1 MSRLAKLQKASLVA
15 ALVVSYPLG
24 ALAAE
29 SLDELRARGRAATEP
44 DQAIAVAKD
53 LRRAGLVG
61 DALTTLQRAF
71 AKARGDMPVAS
82 LRIEL
87 ARTYLDKREPKK
99 AVRECAQI
107 HKLSPFLEHLCNAEA
122 QLYTRRGS
130 VALPE
135 AEEALALQP
144 DSYEAVVAKG
154 RAQSQLGKPG
164 DADAS
169 FRKAMTMAP
178 SRPEARRYLAELL
191 LASNETA
198 AAIATLREAKNVAPD
213 DPETLVLLGE
223 TLPENAEARDVLGR
237 AITIRPSFAR
247 AKARLG
253 RVLTVL
259 GDYERAQKAL
269 SEAVAA
275 EPRQADWHAMLG
287 EAYVANKKP
296 DQALKSAQTT
306 LGIVGNHGPAKL
318 VEARALAQK
327 GEIDLAIT
335 AFEAAY
341 GFLRQDPRA
350 LVAAARACVDGGRL
364 TTAKAFA
371 DRATEDF
378 PKVAESWEVLGDVS
392 VAAKDKAGAK
402 KAYDRALQTEGA
414 AKDRIRGKLAALK

>member
-1 MSRLAKLQKASLVA
+1 MSRLAKLQKASFTT
-15 ALVVSYPLG
+15 ALVLLHSMG
-24 ALAAE
+24 ASAD

-44 DQAIAVAKD
+44 DQAIAAAKD
-53 LRRAGLVG
+53 LRRAGLVA
-61 DALTTLQRAF
+61 DAVSTLQRAF
-71 AKARGDMPVAS
+71 AKARGDGPVAS

-87 ARTYLDKREPKK
+87 ARAYLDQRQPKK
-99 AVRECAQI
+99 AVNECAQL

-135 AEEALALQP
+135 AEQALAIEP
-144 DSYEAVVAKG
+144 NSYEAVVAKG
-154 RAQSQLGKPG
+154 RAQSQLGQPG
-164 DADAS
+164 EADATL
-169 FRKAMTMAP
+169 RKAMGMVP
-178 SRPEARRYLAELL
+178 SRPEARRYLGEQL
-191 LASNETA
+191 LAAGETA
-198 AAIATLREAKNVAPD
+198 PAIATLREAKNVAPD

-223 TLPENAEARDVLGR
+223 ALPETAEARDVLEH
-237 AITIRPSFAR
+237 AIAIRPSFAR

-259 GDYERAQKAL
+259 GDYERAQKVL

-296 DQALKSAQTT
+296 DQAMKSAQAT
-306 LGIVGNHGPAKL
+306 LAIVGNHGPAKL
-318 VEARALAQK
+318 VEARALSQK

-350 LVAAARACVDGGRL
+350 LVFAARACIDGGRL

-378 PKVAESWEVLGDVS
+378 PKVSESWEVLGDVA

-402 KAYDRALQTEGA
+402 KAYDKALQVEGA

>member
-223 TLPENAEARDVLGR
+223 TLPENAEARDVLER